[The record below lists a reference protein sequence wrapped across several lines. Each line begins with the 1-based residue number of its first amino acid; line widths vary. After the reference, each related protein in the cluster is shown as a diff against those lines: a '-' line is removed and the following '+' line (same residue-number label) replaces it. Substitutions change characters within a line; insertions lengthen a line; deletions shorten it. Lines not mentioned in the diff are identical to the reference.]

1 MNATIDM
8 VTISSKGQIV
18 IPKKILEAL
27 GLKEQD
33 KLLLFNKG
41 ENILLKKVKPE
52 MFENNLRDMLAP
64 IRKEAE
70 AKELTERDV
79 EIEIKAHRAQRI
91 QA

>member
-64 IRKEAE
+64 IRKEGE
-70 AKELTERDV
+70 AKGLTERDV